1 MRWDGEGLGTYHS
14 KVGLPWWSY
23 MIRRSPGTRG
33 WGRRARNERRGARG
47 VEVVG
52 HSMMSA
58 AVEGKP
64 RRYIAW
70 MTFMENTTASPLS
83 LV

>member
-1 MRWDGEGLGTYHS
+1 MSVAERGGW
-14 KVGLPWWSY
+14 
-23 MIRRSPGTRG
+23 RSGCSIHGGGHPV
-33 WGRRARNERRGARG
+33 E
-47 VEVVG
+47 EVVG
-52 HSMMSA
+52 YSMMSA

-64 RRYIAW
+64 RRDIAW